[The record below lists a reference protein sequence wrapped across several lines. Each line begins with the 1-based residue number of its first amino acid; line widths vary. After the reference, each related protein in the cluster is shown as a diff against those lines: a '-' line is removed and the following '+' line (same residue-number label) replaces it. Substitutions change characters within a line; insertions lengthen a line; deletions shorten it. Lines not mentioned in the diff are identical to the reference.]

1 MTEGDKGIV
10 GSILVSMI
18 NKGFFNDVKDNETR
32 TSEIKETIK
41 KLGESFA

>member
-18 NKGFFNDVKDNETR
+18 NKGFFNDVKDNGTR
-32 TSEIKETIK
+32 TSKIKETIK
-41 KLGESFA
+41 RLQNS